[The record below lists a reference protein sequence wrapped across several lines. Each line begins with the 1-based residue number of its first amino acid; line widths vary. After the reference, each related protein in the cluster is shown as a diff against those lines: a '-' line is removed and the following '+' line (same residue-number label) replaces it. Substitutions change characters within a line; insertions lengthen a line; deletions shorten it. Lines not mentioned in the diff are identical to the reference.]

1 MCAEYVQCF
10 KALDR
15 CMDLVLAR
23 VGFPGK
29 CSGEMGVG
37 VVCRWCWAGK
47 GVGVLSR
54 KLLR

>member
-23 VGFPGK
+23 LGFPGK

-54 KLLR
+54 KLPR